1 MASDE
6 GTDVTRGRGDE
17 EPDGGGAW
25 GVGTPRFPDYNAPV
39 AADVETQR
47 ASAVQTRLDW
57 GIVARHV
64 LRSRL
69 LDELEEAEL
78 APAGEVP
85 YQFSARGHELAQVL
99 LAQHLTHPHDAATV
113 YYRSRPFLL
122 ACGLTPT
129 EALAAGMGRTGSLSE
144 GRDVGVVFS
153 MPPRGG
159 PTILPA
165 SGDVGAQYTPAA
177 GWAQAITYRTRL
189 LGQGE
194 WAGAAAVALGGDG
207 SVATNGFW
215 SALTIAT
222 TLRLPLLF
230 FIEDN
235 AYGLSVPSV
244 LQTPG
249 GDIARNL
256 DSFEGLLV
264 LSGSGTDPETAA
276 ALIGRA
282 VDHVRTDGPCLL
294 RLTVPRLSGHTFVD
308 NQAYKSAAER
318 ETEAR
323 RDPLLALA
331 EHLPADVWTSLQA
344 EAADEVRAAAEMA
357 RALPAPAG
365 DATRHLFF
373 EGRLQQVGGLSP
385 EGPARQAEN
394 ILPAA
399 RDAGRRLNLIEAV
412 RLVLEEELAA
422 NPRCLVFGE
431 DVGVKGGVHGATAG
445 MQAKF
450 GAGRVFDTSLSEE
463 GIIGRAIGM
472 ALAGLL
478 PVPEI
483 QFRKYADPATE
494 SINDAGTLRWRTAG
508 KFAAPMVVR
517 IPVGHG
523 KRIGDPW
530 HSVTGEA
537 IFAHTL
543 GWRLAFPSNAADAAG
558 LLRSALRGQ
567 DPVMFFEHRAL
578 LDAPSARR
586 PDPGPEH
593 TLPFGQAAVL
603 TEGDSLTL
611 ITWGA
616 MVYPSLEAG
625 ARHAGRVEV
634 LDLRTIV
641 PWDREAVVTSVRKTG
656 RCLVVHEDTL
666 TGGFAGEILAVVAAD
681 AFTALDAP
689 PRRLATPDC
698 PIPYSADLMAEVLP
712 NAESIAAA
720 VSELLAF

>member
-1 MASDE
+1 M
-6 GTDVTRGRGDE
+6 
-17 EPDGGGAW
+17 
-25 GVGTPRFPDYNAPV
+25 
-39 AADVETQR
+39 ETQHK
-47 ASAVQTRLDW
+47 AEIEVRLDW
-57 GIVARHV
+57 EQVARDA

-69 LDELEEAEL
+69 LDDLEEAEL
-78 APAGEVP
+78 GPSGEVP

-99 LAQHLTHPHDAATV
+99 LARQMTHLHDAATV
-113 YYRSRPFLL
+113 YYRSRPFML
-122 ACGLTPT
+122 ACGLSLA
-129 EALAAGMGRTGSLSE
+129 EALAAGMGRTGSPSE

-153 MPPRGG
+153 MPPRRDPSGLRRAS
-159 PTILPA
+159 PTVLPA

-177 GWAQAITYRTRL
+177 GWAQAIVYRREV
-189 LGQGE
+189 LGE
-194 WAGAAAVALGGDG
+194 SDWSGAIAVALGGDG

-215 SALTIAT
+215 SALTMAT
-222 TLRLPLLF
+222 TLRLPMLF

-256 DSFEGLLV
+256 GSFDGLTV
-264 LSGSGTDPETAA
+264 LNGSGTDPEAA
-276 ALIGRA
+276 SSSITRA
-282 VDHVRTDGPCLL
+282 VEHVRGGGSPCLL
-294 RLTVPRLSGHTFVD
+294 RLTVPRLSGHTLID

-318 ETEAR
+318 EDEAR
-323 RDPLLALA
+323 RDPMPLLAERIGQERWEAVRQEVETEVRRSLA
-331 EHLPADVWTSLQA
+331 E
-344 EAADEVRAAAEMA
+344 A
-357 RALPAPAG
+357 RGMPSPHG
-365 DATRHLFF
+365 DGTRHLFF
-373 EGRLQQVGGLSP
+373 EGRLQLVGGVSP
-385 EGPARQAEN
+385 EAGEGPARVRPVEAGSGSHSTGTT
-394 ILPAA
+394 
-399 RDAGRRLNLIEAV
+399 RDSAKRLNLIEAV
-412 RLVLEEELAA
+412 RLVLEQELAA

-463 GIIGRAIGM
+463 GIIGRAVGM

-494 SINDAGTLRWRTAG
+494 SINDCGTLRWRTAG

-523 KRIGDPW
+523 KVIGDPW

-537 IFAHTL
+537 VFAHSL
-543 GWRLAFPSNAADAAG
+543 GWRVAFPSNAADAAG
-558 LLRSALRGQ
+558 LLRAALRGE

-578 LDAPSARR
+578 LDVAVARR
-586 PDPGPEH
+586 PDPGPDYV
-593 TLPFGQAAVL
+593 LPFGRAAVAA
-603 TEGDSLTL
+603 EGSGLTL
-611 ITWGA
+611 VTWGA
-616 MVYPSLEAG
+616 MVFPALEA
-625 ARHAGRVEV
+625 AKRFAGEVEV

-641 PWDREAVVTSVRKTG
+641 PWDQDAVLTSVRRTG

-698 PIPYSADLMAEVLP
+698 PIPYSADLMAEILP
-712 NAESIAAA
+712 NAETIGAAIG
-720 VSELLAF
+720 ELLAF

>member
-1 MASDE
+1 M
-6 GTDVTRGRGDE
+6 
-17 EPDGGGAW
+17 
-25 GVGTPRFPDYNAPV
+25 
-39 AADVETQR
+39 ETQR
-47 ASAVQTRLDW
+47 AAAMQVRLDW
-57 GIVARHV
+57 ETVARHV

-69 LDELEEAEL
+69 LDDLEEAEL

-99 LAQHLTHPHDAATV
+99 LAQHLTHRHDAATV

-122 ACGLTPT
+122 ACGLTLT
-129 EALAAGMGRTGSLSE
+129 EALAAGMGRTGSPSE
-144 GRDVGVVFS
+144 GRDVGAVFS
-153 MPPRGG
+153 MAPRGDPSG
-159 PTILPA
+159 LRSARPTVLPA

-177 GWAQAITYRTRL
+177 GWAQAIGYRAKV
-189 LGQGE
+189 LGESE
-194 WAGAAAVALGGDG
+194 WAGGLAVALGGDG

-222 TLRLPLLF
+222 TLRLPMLF

-256 DSFEGLLV
+256 GSFEGLLV
-264 LSGSGTDPETAA
+264 LNGSGTEPEDTA

-282 VDHVRTDGPCLL
+282 VDHVRGGGGPCLL
-294 RLTVPRLSGHTFVD
+294 RLLVPRLSGHTFID
-308 NQAYKSAAER
+308 NQAYKSTAER
-318 ETEAR
+318 DDETR
-323 RDPLLALA
+323 RDPLPILAGRVSS
-331 EHLPADVWTSLQA
+331 ETWESLRA
-344 EAADEVRAAAEMA
+344 EASLEVRAAVEMA
-357 RALPAPAG
+357 RALPPPRG
-365 DATRHLFF
+365 DGPRHLFF

-385 EGPARQAEN
+385 EGAPRTDVVRASAKDPA
-394 ILPAA
+394 
-399 RDAGRRLNLIEAV
+399 RRLNLIEAV

-445 MQAKF
+445 MQARF
-450 GAGRVFDTSLSEE
+450 GTDRVFDTSLSEE
-463 GIIGRAIGM
+463 GIIGRAVGL

-494 SINDAGTLRWRTAG
+494 SINNAGTLRWRTAG

-523 KRIGDPW
+523 KKIGDPW

-537 IFAHTL
+537 VFAHTL

-558 LLRSALRGQ
+558 LLRSALRGE

-578 LDAPSARR
+578 LDSPIARR
-586 PDPGPEH
+586 PDPGPDH
-593 TLPFGQAAVL
+593 IVPFGEASVL

-611 ITWGA
+611 VTWGA
-616 MVYPSLEAG
+616 MVYPSLEAA
-625 ARHAGRVEV
+625 ARHPGQVEV

-641 PWDREAVVTSVRKTG
+641 PWDEDAVLASVRKTG

-666 TGGFAGEILAVVAAD
+666 TGGFAGEILAVVTGE

-712 NAESIAAA
+712 NAESIEAAMA
-720 VSELLAF
+720 ELLSF